1 MDRLNLRRDGFVLGL
16 LLLMLVLVA
25 SGLSGAYR
33 VFGYTLVVFL
43 GMVSALGFVRRAD
56 AVTWLPPVLATTV
69 LLVAFAGMFATDDAV
84 VRSAADTVLGFQ
96 PGTAFL
102 IYGVWLPSFVTLGVT
117 FTLLFDRLADDGR
130 GSRTEAGRE

>member
-1 MDRLNLRRDGFVLGL
+1 MDRVNLRRDGFVLVL
-16 LLLMLVLVA
+16 LLVLLVLVA

-56 AVTWLPPVLATTV
+56 GVTWLPPILATTV
-69 LLVAFAGMFATDDAV
+69 LLVAFAGLFATEDAV
-84 VRSAADTVLGFQ
+84 VRTAADTVLGFH

-102 IYGVWLPSFVTLGVT
+102 IYGVWLPSFLTLGVT
-117 FTLLFDRLADDGR
+117 FALLFDRLADDRR